1 MKSADPHP
9 NSRKEEPRMNS
20 MIKELASINFFIIWL
35 IIFGGILFLRVVKNR
50 LED

>member
-1 MKSADPHP
+1 
-9 NSRKEEPRMNS
+9 MNI

-35 IIFGGILFLRVVKNR
+35 IIIGAFAFLKIVKNH

>member
-1 MKSADPHP
+1 
-9 NSRKEEPRMNS
+9 MNV

-35 IIFGGILFLRVVKNR
+35 IIFGGILFLRIIRNR